1 MVIYGYMVKTTIA
14 IDKNTREELKLL
26 GKKDEDYD
34 EIIKKCIT
42 FTKIVENRL
51 KLVATLKNV
60 SYEKLLEEMVNA
72 YENAIM
78 KNTGYRKISKLMEE
92 SMKGSKGGKK

>member
-1 MVIYGYMVKTTIA
+1 MIIYGYMVRTTIA
-14 IDKNTREELKLL
+14 IDKNTREELKMM

-42 FTKIVENRL
+42 FTKMVEGRL
-51 KLVATLKNV
+51 KLIATLKNT

-78 KNTGYRKISKLMEE
+78 KNTEYKKILKLM
-92 SMKGSKGGKK
+92 KKSRKNTKR

>member
-1 MVIYGYMVKTTIA
+1 MVRTTIA
-14 IDKNTREELKLL
+14 IDKNTREELKMM

-42 FTKIVENRL
+42 FTKMVEGRL
-51 KLVATLKNV
+51 KLIATLKNT

-78 KNTGYRKISKLMEE
+78 KNTEYKKILKLM
-92 SMKGSKGGKK
+92 KKSRKNTKR